1 MSESESTRGLD
12 VNNPE
17 DAKITLS
24 QVNYYNLIYGYK
36 APFLDNT
43 LIIKQKFKKKC
54 LQNRDT
60 Y

>member
-17 DAKITLS
+17 DAKISLS
-24 QVNYYNLIYGYK
+24 QVNYYNLFNGYK

-43 LIIKQKFKKKC
+43 LIIKQKFKKVPPK
-54 LQNRDT
+54 
-60 Y
+60 